1 MTATPA
7 PVRWPALDEEHRKA
21 VLRVLERGVLAGP
34 AAPERRA
41 LEEEVAAALGVRYCL
56 ATNSGTAALHL
67 ALAALGVGPGDEVI
81 VPALG
86 WVATAQAVL
95 QQGAVPVFADVSA
108 ATGVLDPA
116 AAARRLSPRTR
127 AVVLVHLHGL
137 PGELDRFVAL
147 ARQAGVAL
155 VEDAAQA
162 HGATF
167 DGRWVGTW
175 GDVGIFSLNTTKNL
189 PAGEGGLLV
198 TNREDVWARAVRLR
212 FQGLPPAASSDPARP
227 LDGQGGDQA
236 ETVGW
241 MYLPDEFTCAL
252 ARVGLARLPEVTAHA
267 RASGQRMSARL
278 RGVPGLGPPPELPR
292 RTHVYHKY
300 RLGFEPAMM
309 GEAATPARARARLL
323 AALRAAGV
331 EATLWQT
338 APLPH
343 HPLFGR
349 QEAYPNSERILER
362 SVVLG
367 SQTYPLFAQPAEVV
381 DAWADAVVRVWRA
394 LAGGR

>member
-1 MTATPA
+1 MTPS

-41 LEEEVAAALGVRYCL
+41 LEEEFGAVLGVRYCL

-86 WVATAQAVL
+86 WIATAQAVL
-95 QQGAVPVFADVSA
+95 QQGAVPVFADVSV
-108 ATGVLDPA
+108 ATCALDPA
-116 AAARRLSPRTR
+116 AAARRLTRRTR
-127 AVVLVHLHGL
+127 AIVLVHLHGL
-137 PGELDRFVAL
+137 PGELDRFAEL
-147 ARQAGVAL
+147 ARAAGVAL

-175 GDVGIFSLNTTKNL
+175 GDAGVFSLNATKNL

-198 TNREDVWARAVRLR
+198 TNRQDVWERALRLR
-212 FQGLPPAASSDPARP
+212 FEGFPPSPGDPARP
-227 LDGQGGDQA
+227 LDGEGHEQA

-252 ARVGLARLPEVTAHA
+252 ARVGLGRLPEVTARA
-267 RASGQRMSARL
+267 RAAGQRMSARL
-278 RGVPGLGPPPELPR
+278 SGVRGLRPPPELPR

-300 RLGFEPAMM
+300 RLLFDPEMIGD
-309 GEAATPARARARLL
+309 AATAEEARARLL
-323 AALRAAGV
+323 AALRTAGV
-331 EATLWQT
+331 EAMLWQT
-338 APLPH
+338 APLPR
-343 HPLFGR
+343 HPLFAHR
-349 QEAYPNSERILER
+349 EAYPNSEWILER

-367 SQTYPLFAQPAEVV
+367 TQTYPLFAQPPEVI
-381 DAWADAVVRVWRA
+381 DAWADAVIRVWRE
-394 LAGGR
+394 LAGRP

>member
-1 MTATPA
+1 VTAAPA
-7 PVRWPALDEEHRKA
+7 PVRWPVLGEEHRKA
-21 VLRVLERGVLAGP
+21 VLRVLDSGVLAGP
-34 AAPERRA
+34 AGPERRA

-67 ALAALGVGPGDEVI
+67 ALAGLGVGPGDEVI

-95 QQGAVPVFADVSA
+95 QQGAAPVFADVSA
-108 ATGVLDPA
+108 ATGTLDPA
-116 AAARRLSPRTR
+116 AAARRLTRRTR
-127 AVVLVHLHGL
+127 ALVLVHLHGL
-137 PGELDRFVAL
+137 PGELDRFVEL
-147 ARQAGVAL
+147 AREAGVAL

-175 GDVGIFSLNTTKNL
+175 GDAGIFSLNATKNL

-198 TNREDVWARAVRLR
+198 TNREDVWARAVRWR
-212 FQGLPPAASSDPARP
+212 FEGLPPAPRGDPARP
-227 LDGQGGDQA
+227 LDGAGDEQA
-236 ETVGW
+236 ETPGW
-241 MYLPDEFTCAL
+241 MYLPDEITCAL
-252 ARVGLARLPEVTAHA
+252 ARVGLERLPEVTARA
-267 RASGQRMSARL
+267 RASGRRMSARL
-278 RGVPGLGPPPELPR
+278 SGVPGLRPPAEPPR

-300 RLGFEPAMM
+300 RLLFEPELLGDADRP
-309 GEAATPARARARLL
+309 ERARTRLL

-349 QEAYPNSERILER
+349 REAYPTSEWILAR

-367 SQTYPLFAQPAEVV
+367 SQTYPLFAQPPEVI
-381 DAWADAVVRVWRA
+381 DAWADAVIRVWGE
-394 LAGGR
+394 LTGRP

>member
-1 MTATPA
+1 
-7 PVRWPALDEEHRKA
+7 VRWPVLDDEHRKA

-41 LEEEVAAALGVRYCL
+41 LEEEFAAALGVRYCL

-95 QQGAVPVFADVSA
+95 QQGARPVFADV
-108 ATGVLDPA
+108 DPA
-116 AAARRLSPRTR
+116 TCTMDPTAAARRLSDRTR
-127 AVVLVHLHGL
+127 AIVVVHLHGL
-137 PGELDRFVAL
+137 PGDLDRLSAL
-147 ARQAGVAL
+147 AREAGVAL

-167 DGRWVGTW
+167 GGRPVGTW
-175 GDVGIFSLNTTKNL
+175 GQAGVFSLNTTKNL

-198 TNREDVWARAVRLR
+198 TDRAEIWARAARLR
-212 FQGLPPAASSDPARP
+212 FEGFPPTFEWDPERP
-227 LDGQGGDQA
+227 LDGAGPEQA

-241 MYLPDEFTCAL
+241 MYLPDEFVCAL
-252 ARVGLARLPEVTAHA
+252 ARVGLARLPEVTARA
-267 RASGQRMSARL
+267 RANGRRMSAHLGAVRGL
-278 RGVPGLGPPPELPR
+278 RPPVEPAG

-300 RLGFEPAMM
+300 RLVFDPAMVEPA
-309 GEAATPARARARLL
+309 GTPDRARGRFL

-331 EATLWQT
+331 EAGLWQT
-338 APLPH
+338 VPLPRQ
-343 HPLFGR
+343 PLFASPDVYAG
-349 QEAYPNSERILER
+349 SEWVLER
-362 SVVLG
+362 SVIVG
-367 SQTYPLFAQPAEVV
+367 TQTCPLFAQPPEVV
-381 DAWADAVVRVWRA
+381 DAWADAVVRVWRD
-394 LAGGR
+394 LTGQG